1 MAQAKSAFRQ
11 IFGKLIEKHRDG
23 LWKYLTWIKG
33 QVTIK
38 INKDLLTK
46 SPIEDWFPLSSRPNK
61 KDSVQGSLQLKIQ
74 YGDGKEEGTNNN
86 NATTTVVQ
94 EKQNLKVSANWN
106 TKGR

>member
-1 MAQAKSAFRQ
+1 MLADKFLVRYYDLVADSESDRFQ
-11 IFGKLIEKHRDG
+11 
-23 LWKYLTWIKG
+23 G

-38 INKDLLTK
+38 INKDLLSK

-74 YGDGKEEGTNNN
+74 YGEGQIKPTEENENKNN
-86 NATTTVVQ
+86 TIQ